1 MCRWA
6 IIASTVKRPWA
17 GQLKNNGSI
26 PGPVQDFIIFSKAS
40 IPVLGPL
47 TPLFTGYVG
56 LFFSPGVKGQCM
68 TPISSFY
75 LVLKLRNIAVSPLT
89 VVYITCSGTNLHC
102 FLSSRIWCWNVDNVC
117 VCFCVLLDQ
126 LLLGTEWRTVF
137 DVPKFAK
144 DKCAEGRGNFHRW
157 KVKMSNWFPIVTQIA
172 PGNDSHWWPHKCIYA
187 VAVQR

>member
-117 VCFCVLLDQ
+117 VCVFLCFAWPTIVRYRMKDCI
-126 LLLGTEWRTVF
+126 WRAKIRERQVCWRSW
-137 DVPKFAK
+137 KFSSLK
-144 DKCAEGRGNFHRW
+144 G
-157 KVKMSNWFPIVTQIA
+157 
-172 PGNDSHWWPHKCIYA
+172 
-187 VAVQR
+187 